1 MRILLT
7 GSTGMLG
14 SSIKDELLRSEH
26 ELEILVPTSSDL
38 DLLDAKATE
47 SYLQQHR
54 PDLIIHCAA
63 KVGGIQANV
72 KDPWEFLY
80 ANLSIDSNL
89 IGAAFDAQ
97 IKSFF
102 YFGSSCMY
110 PAVTAQ
116 PMSESQLFSGKLE
129 STNEGYAIAKLT
141 GTKLIETAATQF
153 GLDWHAFIL
162 SNLYGPRDNFNLE
175 SSHLVAAIINKI
187 DAALKSNSEAVEMWG
202 DGSARREF
210 TFVHDV
216 SRFIVSRIGNS
227 IDLPKVL
234 NLGSSRDYSI
244 IEYYQEVA
252 KVMEYSGSIRAFPD
266 KPSGMQHKLMDS
278 SLASN
283 FGWSPPTEL
292 EAGLSITIGYFK
304 SKGSK

>member
-1 MRILLT
+1 
-7 GSTGMLG
+7 
-14 SSIKDELLRSEH
+14 
-26 ELEILVPTSSDL
+26 
-38 DLLDAKATE
+38 
-47 SYLQQHR
+47 
-54 PDLIIHCAA
+54 
-63 KVGGIQANV
+63 
-72 KDPWEFLY
+72 
-80 ANLSIDSNL
+80 
-89 IGAAFDAQ
+89 
-97 IKSFF
+97 
-102 YFGSSCMY
+102 
-110 PAVTAQ
+110 
-116 PMSESQLFSGKLE
+116 
-129 STNEGYAIAKLT
+129 
-141 GTKLIETAATQF
+141 
-153 GLDWHAFIL
+153 L

-216 SRFIVSRIGNS
+216 SRFIVSKIGNS

-292 EAGLSITIGYFK
+292 EAGLSITIDYFK